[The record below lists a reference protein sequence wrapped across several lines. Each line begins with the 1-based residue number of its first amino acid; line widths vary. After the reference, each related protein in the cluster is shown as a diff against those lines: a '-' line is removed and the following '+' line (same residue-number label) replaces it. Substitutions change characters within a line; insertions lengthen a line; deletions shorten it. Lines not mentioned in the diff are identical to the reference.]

1 MTLIVITGPLSVGK
15 TTVQNQLA
23 DAVGAFVVP
32 SYTSRTV
39 EHGERDVIH
48 CPVDELM
55 ARAQAGELI
64 APMYF
69 GTSYYAWNRYHLEHY
84 TNVSDL
90 AVLNARP
97 YTTLLLNSLLPN
109 CIAVMLDAPEP
120 VLRSRRRARAA
131 IRDKDD
137 DAALRQ
143 EQDDIECRAYRPLF
157 RTVIRSDDL
166 AAQAI
171 VDTLLD

>member
-1 MTLIVITGPLSVGK
+1 MLSIVLWT
-15 TTVQNQLA
+15 
-23 DAVGAFVVP
+23 
-32 SYTSRTV
+32 
-39 EHGERDVIH
+39 
-48 CPVDELM
+48 LM
-55 ARAQAGELI
+55 AGAQAGQLI

-69 GTSYYAWNRYHLEHY
+69 GNSYYAWKRYHLEHY
-84 TNVSDL
+84 TSVADL

-109 CIAVMLDAPEP
+109 CVPVMLDAPEP
-120 VLRSRRRARAA
+120 VLKSRRLARAA
-131 IRDKDD
+131 LRDKDD

-166 AAQAI
+166 AVQAI
-171 VDTLLD
+171 VDALHA